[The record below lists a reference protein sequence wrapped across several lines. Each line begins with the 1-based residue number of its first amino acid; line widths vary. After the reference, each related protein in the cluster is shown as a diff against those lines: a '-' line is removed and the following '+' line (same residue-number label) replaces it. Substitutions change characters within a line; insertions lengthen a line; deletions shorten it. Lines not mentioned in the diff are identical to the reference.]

1 MFLDNLFK
9 RKVDIVNDDGD
20 IESYRIN
27 RNETIT
33 KETLRELSNNK
44 GEDDDILRIVG
55 DDNE

>member
-27 RNETIT
+27 KKETIT

-44 GEDDDILRIVG
+44 GEDNDILRIVG